1 MSLTRLPKKL
11 PTKPFYFDHGNQ
23 HLSLGANWWLKLGLL
38 TLLDERTVRANSW
51 LDPTPR
57 TMDFVRLHIFK
68 FVPRVDPN
76 GAFIE

>member
-1 MSLTRLPKKL
+1 MRSKKL
-11 PTKPFYFDHGNQ
+11 NKPAEFDHGISWETIN
-23 HLSLGANWWLKLGLL
+23 LVAEIDKGLL

-68 FVPRVDPN
+68 FVVD
-76 GAFIE
+76 